1 MTKGNVYDTRF
12 LVEYFFSPNHATTQ
26 ALKEHLQSTG
36 EKMISA
42 VTIHEIHKLN
52 LRKLD
57 KETAKLR
64 STLIRNEFKIIDID
78 YEIAVASAELSNKY
92 RIPLADSVIA
102 ATALRIGCPLV
113 SDDIHLKEVQGLKT
127 HWPLTPQPTHQDQ
140 TKQKRQP

>member
-12 LVEYFFSPNHATTQ
+12 LVEYFFSPNHSTIQ

-36 EKMISA
+36 EKRISA

-52 LRKLD
+52 LKKLD

-64 STLIRNEFKIIDID
+64 NTLIRNEFKIIDID

-92 RIPLADSVIA
+92 RIPLTDSVIA
-102 ATALRIGCPLV
+102 ATALRTGDAIV
-113 SDDIHLKEVQGLKT
+113 TDDPHFKLIPGLKT
-127 HWPLTPQPTHQDQ
+127 RWPS
-140 TKQKRQP
+140 

>member
-12 LVEYFFSPNHATTQ
+12 LVEYFFSPKHATTQ

-64 STLIRNEFKIIDID
+64 NTLIKNEFKIIDVD

-92 RIPLADSVIA
+92 KIPLADSVIA
-102 ATALRIGCPLV
+102 ATALGAGCPLV
-113 SDDIHLKEVQGLKT
+113 SDDEHFKRIKGLST
-127 HWPLTPQPTHQDQ
+127 RWPTPPNLDS
-140 TKQKRQP
+140 KRL

>member
-12 LVEYFFSPNHATTQ
+12 LVEYFFSPKHSTTQ
-26 ALKEHLQSTG
+26 AMKEHLQSTG

-64 STLIRNEFKIIDID
+64 STLIRNEFKIIDVD
-78 YEIAVASAELSNKY
+78 YEIAVTGAEISN
-92 RIPLADSVIA
+92 RHNTPLADSIIA
-102 ATALRIGCPLV
+102 ATALSRGCTLI
-113 SDDIHLKEVQGLKT
+113 SDDGHFRQIKGLVT
-127 HWPLTPQPTHQDQ
+127 SWPLKASPHHE
-140 TKQKRQP
+140 

>member
-26 ALKEHLQSTG
+26 ALKEHLRSTG

-42 VTIHEIHKLN
+42 VTIHEIHRLN

-64 STLIRNEFKIIDID
+64 STLIRKEFKIIDVD

-102 ATALRIGCPLV
+102 ATALSAGCPLV
-113 SDDIHLKEVQGLKT
+113 SDDEHFKRINGLKT
-127 HWPLTPQPTHQDQ
+127 QWPTPPNADSEHL
-140 TKQKRQP
+140 

>member
-12 LVEYFFSPNHATTQ
+12 LVEYFFSPKHATTQ

-64 STLIRNEFKIIDID
+64 NTLIKNEFKIIDVD

-92 RIPLADSVIA
+92 KIPLADSVIA
-102 ATALRIGCPLV
+102 ATALGAGCPLV
-113 SDDIHLKEVQGLKT
+113 SDDEHFKGINGLKT
-127 HWPLTPQPTHQDQ
+127 RWPTPANLDS
-140 TKQKRQP
+140 KRL

>member
-12 LVEYFFSPNHATTQ
+12 LVEYFFSPKHATTQ

-64 STLIRNEFKIIDID
+64 NTLIKNEFKIIDVD

-92 RIPLADSVIA
+92 KIPLADSVIA
-102 ATALRIGCPLV
+102 ATALGAGCPLV
-113 SDDIHLKEVQGLKT
+113 SDDEHFKRINGLKT
-127 HWPLTPQPTHQDQ
+127 RWPTPPNLDP
-140 TKQKRQP
+140 KRL

>member
-12 LVEYFFSPNHATTQ
+12 LVEYFFSPNHDTTQ
-26 ALKEHLQSTG
+26 AMKEHLRSTG

-64 STLIRNEFKIIDID
+64 STLIRNEFKIIDVD

-92 RIPLADSVIA
+92 KIPLADSVIA
-102 ATALRIGCPLV
+102 ATALSAECPLV
-113 SDDIHLKEVQGLKT
+113 SDDEHFKGINGLKT
-127 HWPLTPQPTHQDQ
+127 QWPTPPNADS
-140 TKQKRQP
+140 KRP